1 MKYKLK
7 ELLEQEINGN
17 IYIDEKMDKHT
28 YFKTGGPADL
38 FIEPEN
44 TESLIK
50 TLKILTENNFEYY
63 IVGNGTNL
71 LVSDRGYRGAMVKI
85 GHKLNSITIN
95 GTKVK
100 TGAGTLLSTLAKETC
115 KNGLK
120 GLEFASGIPGFVGG
134 AVAMNAGAYHGEMK
148 DIIDYVVCLDRD
160 NNVIKYNNEDM
171 NFRYRKSRV
180 KDENLIVL
188 EIGLILEKGNVK
200 EIKEKIDLLT
210 RLRTEKQPIEMPSAG
225 STFKRPKEGYAAKL
239 IEDAGLKGLR
249 YGDAMVSDKHSGF
262 IVNCGK
268 ATTDEVLTVMKLV
281 REKVYETYE
290 IELEPEVKIIG
301 EEFWGVY
308 ESSKRL
314 SHSFNLLKK

>member
-7 ELLEQEINGN
+7 EQLEKEIRGN
-17 IYIDEKMDKHT
+17 IYIDEKMNKHT

-38 FIEPEN
+38 FVEPEN
-44 TESLIK
+44 TESLIN
-50 TLKILTENNFEYY
+50 TLKILRQKKFDYY

-71 LVSDRGYRGAMVKI
+71 LVSDRGYRGAIVKI
-85 GHKLNSITIN
+85 GNKLNSITIN

-115 KNGLK
+115 NEGLS

-148 DIIDYVVCLDRD
+148 DIIDYVVCLDKD
-160 NNVIKYNNEDM
+160 NNIIKYNNDEM

-188 EIGLILEKGNVK
+188 EIGLELEKGDKK
-200 EIKEKIDLLT
+200 EIKERIELLT
-210 RLRTEKQPIEMPSAG
+210 RLRTEKQPVEMPSAG
-225 STFKRPKEGYAAKL
+225 STFKRPGEGFAAKL
-239 IEDAGLKGLR
+239 IEDAGLKGLK

-262 IVNCGK
+262 IVNCGNS
-268 ATTDEVLTVMKLV
+268 TTAEILTLMKLV
-281 REKVYETYE
+281 REKVYETYNV
-290 IELEPEVKIIG
+290 ELEPEVKIIG
-301 EEFWGVY
+301 EEF
-308 ESSKRL
+308 
-314 SHSFNLLKK
+314 